1 MTCEQK
7 IVDLIDQEYF
17 IVELICFAYGNLYYG
32 NCSVMTF
39 FVVHYS
45 SYQVVKN

>member
-7 IVDLIDQEYF
+7 IVDLIDQEHF

-32 NCSVMTF
+32 NFSVMTF
-39 FVVHYS
+39 FVINYS
-45 SYQVVKN
+45 SHKVVKK